1 MLGTKGP
8 IPREPCK
15 ALTFRLIYK
24 TFSQMSSGN
33 PGHTIEKFR
42 KADRPRAIS
51 RQHSE
56 KRWRRRRVSRY
67 RATRMSR
74 PGGAAAR
81 SGAPESGTA
90 ARACGAE
97 PLWLRHCLSFFR
109 VLSPSGSS
117 AAGLSSPFFCLLVSN
132 PPVGKYC
139 DYSRLMGTV
148 KRPEDTEPCRARWR
162 SAASTR
168 RI

>member
-139 DYSRLMGTV
+139 DYARLMGTV

-162 SAASTR
+162 SAA
-168 RI
+168 